1 MYRQTD
7 RRTKTGE
14 EKGLPFMP
22 IKCFVLL
29 TQRISIKNIIFQC
42 MRLLFSPLTW
52 QLKTFKIEKAMLNSL
67 TSMAAT
73 APILLAFWARVA
85 FLCVL
90 TYPPPP
96 SPLYVQ
102 TWSLHTPRTPPPPPP
117 TPYLFLW
124 KHQPKHLKPY
134 IPEPPY
140 IAEQFHPLVDDIPSD
155 DDDD

>member
-14 EKGLPFMP
+14 EKGLTFMP

-52 QLKTFKIEKAMLNSL
+52 QLKAFKIEKAMLNSL

-117 TPYLFLW
+117 TPYLFFVEAPTETSETIYTGTTIHSW
-124 KHQPKHLKPY
+124 AVSPTSRWYP
-134 IPEPPY
+134 
-140 IAEQFHPLVDDIPSD
+140 
-155 DDDD
+155 